1 MKQHVRAASA
11 AVAFAYHRRCDVLG
25 VYERET
31 KTCNDISVAVC
42 GRQVDGYD
50 HDRECQV
57 SGLLPYLYHHGA
69 KSPWILSPKTS
80 EICIGYED
88 DTLSFFSVKIIS
100 GHVQVFD
107 CRQVLP
113 FTYTVWWRDAQS
125 DSC

>member
-11 AVAFAYHRRCDVLG
+11 AVAFAYHRRCEVLS

-31 KTCNDISVAVC
+31 KTRNEISVAVC
-42 GRQVDGYD
+42 GKQVDGYD
-50 HDRECQV
+50 YDSECHV
-57 SGLLPYLYHHGA
+57 SGLLPNLYHHGA
-69 KSPWILSPKTS
+69 KSRWILSPGTS

-88 DTLSFFSVKIIS
+88 DTSSFFSVKIVS

-107 CRQVLP
+107 CRQVLS
-113 FTYTVWWRDAQS
+113 FTYTVWWRDVQS